1 VSGRTVVVAG
11 GGLAGISAAV
21 ELAEAGLP
29 VCLVEARPWLGGATC
44 SFVRRGLTID
54 NGQHVFFRHW
64 TAYRGLL
71 AKLGVADSAPIAER
85 LDLTVLAAHG
95 TARIRRSAVSP
106 PLHLAAALARYRLLS
121 PAERLMVVPAITAL
135 GLGAPF
141 GRSWRGADRA
151 GFADWLARH
160 RQGEHARRMLWDPLC
175 VPALNVETE
184 QADAGLALSL
194 LSGLLADKESADIG
208 VPTVPLGQLHGRPA
222 AALLSRLGARIR
234 LGWRVGDI
242 HRDGAG
248 GYEISLEPA
257 QAEQQEDQLPFEP
270 DEPELISAAAVVLAV
285 PAPEAVRIAPGELA
299 SDAAVWAKLETS
311 PIVSLHAIYGSRVTD
326 LPFAAVA
333 DLPARWIVDKTSAAG
348 LHAGQYLAVSI
359 PAADRYVDTPTAMLR
374 EQFLPVLD
382 QLFPAAASAHVEDFF
397 VTRERRA
404 TFRPLPGSGSLRPAQ
419 VTRLPGLALAGAWT
433 DTGMPDCMEGA
444 VCSGRLAARTVL
456 GYLRGGSRAAASA
469 TSDHAAAAGPRP
481 VRLSPT
487 G

>member
-1 VSGRTVVVAG
+1 
-11 GGLAGISAAV
+11 
-21 ELAEAGLP
+21 
-29 VCLVEARPWLGGATC
+29 
-44 SFVRRGLTID
+44 
-54 NGQHVFFRHW
+54 
-64 TAYRGLL
+64 
-71 AKLGVADSAPIAER
+71 
-85 LDLTVLAAHG
+85 
-95 TARIRRSAVSP
+95 
-106 PLHLAAALARYRLLS
+106 
-121 PAERLMVVPAITAL
+121 
-135 GLGAPF
+135 
-141 GRSWRGADRA
+141 
-151 GFADWLARH
+151 
-160 RQGEHARRMLWDPLC
+160 
-175 VPALNVETE
+175 
-184 QADAGLALSL
+184 
-194 LSGLLADKESADIG
+194 
-208 VPTVPLGQLHGRPA
+208 VPLGQLHGRPA

-270 DEPELISAAAVVLAV
+270 DEPELVSAAAVVLAV

>member
-11 GGLAGISAAV
+11 GGLAGVSAAI

-29 VCLVEARPWLGGATC
+29 VCLVEGRPWLGGGTC

-54 NGQHVFFRHW
+54 NGQHVFFRNW

-71 AKLGVADSAPIAER
+71 AKLGVAESAPIAGR

-95 TARIRRSAVSP
+95 RARIRRSALP
-106 PLHLAAALARYRLLS
+106 PPFHLAAALARYRLLS
-121 PAERLMVVPAITAL
+121 PAERLMVAPAVAAL
-135 GLGAPF
+135 GLGVPVE
-141 GRSWRGADRA
+141 RSGSGTDQT
-151 GFADWLARH
+151 GFADWLTRH
-160 RQGEHARRMLWDPLC
+160 RQGEHARRMLWDALC
-175 VPALNVETE
+175 VPALNIETRS
-184 QADAGLALSL
+184 ADTGLALSL
-194 LSGLLADKESADIG
+194 LASLLATKESADVA

-222 AALLSRLGARIR
+222 AALLSRLGARVR
-234 LGWRVGDI
+234 LGRRVGAI

-248 GYEISLEPA
+248 GYEIRLEPA
-257 QAEQQEDQLPFEP
+257 QVERQEDQLPFDP
-270 DEPELISAAAVVLAV
+270 DEPELVSAAAVVLAV
-285 PAPEAVRIAPGELA
+285 PASEAVRIAPGELA

-311 PIVSLHAIYGSRVTD
+311 PIVSLHVIYGSRVTD

-333 DLPARWIVDKTSAAG
+333 DLPVRWIVDKTAAAG
-348 LHAGQYLAVSI
+348 LHAGQYLAASI
-359 PAADRYVDTPTAMLR
+359 PAADRYVDTPTAVLR
-374 EQFLPVLD
+374 EQFLPALG
-382 QLFPAAASAHVEDFF
+382 QLFPAAGGAHVEDFF

-404 TFRPLPGSGSLRPAQ
+404 TFRPLSGSGSLRPAQ

-444 VCSGRLAARTVL
+444 VRSGRLAARTVL
-456 GYLRGGSRAAASA
+456 GYLGGGSPPAAR
-469 TSDHAAAAGPRP
+469 TISDQDAMAGPRP